1 MIRSNS
7 DRLLD
12 LKSLCLMALVLI
24 PTNLLL
30 LTTQFGSLTPEST
43 KEFINHK
50 ARRSHAIE
58 LLGKK
63 AAKMAGAENHWVPG
77 VMEAYI
83 EKHLRTSLPTA
94 DVAKSSEIA
103 SAIVREAKAHDFD
116 PLFVL
121 AVIKRESGFNP
132 RAVGG
137 HGEIGMMQIKPST
150 ARWISEKFGM
160 RWKSDESLFDPIVN
174 IQVST
179 TYLAHLRESFN
190 GRAAYYVAA
199 YNMGPNRARA
209 LMAENVVPEVYAG
222 EVIGNY
228 RSFYNK
234 IGSGRK
240 MEGRFSISMVQAS
253 RGLAF
258 SQIAN

>member
-12 LKSLCLMALVLI
+12 LKGICLMAFVFI

-30 LTTQFGSLTPEST
+30 LSTTFITQTSEST
-43 KEFINHK
+43 PEFINHT
-50 ARRSHAIE
+50 ARRSHAVEI
-58 LLGKK
+58 LGHK
-63 AAKMAGAENHWVPG
+63 AARLAGANNHWVPG
-77 VMEAYI
+77 AMESYI
-83 EKHLRTSLPTA
+83 QMQLRTSLPNA
-94 DVAKSSEIA
+94 DKEKATEIA

-132 RAVGG
+132 RALGG

-160 RWKSDESLFDPIVN
+160 QWKSDESLFDPILN
-174 IQVST
+174 IQIST

-199 YNMGPNRARA
+199 YNMGPNRVRA
-209 LMAENVVPEVYAG
+209 LMNENVIPEIYAG
-222 EVIGNY
+222 DVIGNY
-228 RSFYNK
+228 RSYYRK
-234 IGSGRK
+234 IDSGRK
-240 MEGRFSISMVQAS
+240 MAGRFTISMVQSS

-258 SQIAN
+258 RQITN

>member
-12 LKSLCLMALVLI
+12 LKGLCLIALVFI

-30 LTTQFGSLTPEST
+30 LATTFTSQNSEST
-43 KEFINHK
+43 AEFINHN
-50 ARRSHAIE
+50 ARRTHAVE

-63 AAKMAGAENHWVPG
+63 AAAIAGANNYWVPG

-83 EKHLRTSLPTA
+83 EKQLRSSLPKA
-94 DVAKSSEIA
+94 DLEKSTEIA

-179 TYLAHLRESFN
+179 TYLAHLRESFR
-190 GRAAYYVAA
+190 GQAAYYVAA
-199 YNMGPNRARA
+199 YNMGPGRARA
-209 LMAENVVPEVYAG
+209 LMAENVIPEVYAG

-228 RSFYNK
+228 RSYYNK

-240 MEGRFSISMVQAS
+240 MVGRFTVSMVQAS

-258 SQIAN
+258 SQITN